1 MFMLPQW
8 VAAQSSLPACTA
20 SIADTDGD
28 SITDDDGTGGRIDI
42 DKDGDGLIEICDL
55 EGINEI
61 RYQLDGSGYKP
72 RPDATKMTHGCPH
85 SGCVGYEL
93 VSSLDFNVDASYRS
107 VSANKDAWTNPNAA
121 GWQPIGSTVAPFS
134 SVFEGNE
141 HTISG
146 LYINRTAMNIALFA
160 VMHGDGE
167 LRNIGL
173 SDVDI
178 QGSAV
183 VGSLVASNHG
193 RIIHSDV
200 GGTVNGDTTVGGL
213 VGSNDGQIIF
223 SIADVAVTGLINQ
236 VGGLAGSNVSLI
248 RESSAS
254 GNVAGIDYVGGLVG
268 LNEGDIINSYAS
280 GEVRGSNRIGGL
292 TGAIATGARI
302 INTYAEG
309 TVSGADQVGGLV
321 GEHSGEM
328 INSYAVGQ
336 VTSNGSDIGGLVGT
350 TATVAVIT
358 ASYWDKTVNAS
369 LSESANA
376 RTTAELQMPTAAGG
390 TAMAIYYRWS
400 EIAWYFGGDTDYPRL
415 RYAVAIDGDGD
426 RVNDVADID
435 DDNDGLIE
443 IYYLDDLH
451 TMRFQPDG
459 SGHRQS
465 AIESKNTTGCPRGG
479 CIGYELTRALDFN
492 NANDYRNYLI
502 NTDWIVADYADTS
515 ASGWQ
520 PIANFEAVFNG
531 NGHIISN
538 LQINRVSEQHVGLFA
553 VLGAD
558 GRIEN
563 VELLYPNIR
572 GHSDVG
578 SLVGINR
585 GVVINSFVRD
595 YDTDANS
602 RDTTQYIEAIEGS
615 VGGLVGRNDGGN
627 NNKSVISNSGAVV
640 TVQIK
645 DSATAKEATAGGLVG
660 FSTGDIR
667 NSYARGEAK
676 GPCMVGGL
684 TAQLEENSKVVNS
697 YASVTVTTGFGACTT
712 AANIQSGSLVATN
725 NGLIEDSY
733 ATGCWAAS
741 TSGTVNNRRGG
752 LIFTN
757 SSRIN
762 NSYYQNCNGLLEVS
776 SGSAK
781 TQVELQSP
789 TTATAVSG
797 IYQAWSNSDWDFG
810 SNSQYPAIRY
820 SVGVDKNN
828 PGCGYRG
835 LPDCG
840 ALIKNQLPTGR
851 VVTDSVSS
859 VANLNF
865 VPGNILTAISR
876 QEDIGAFALQPPRF
890 DFAEN
895 TYKLYVQDVRT
906 DPTDTSDTMQF
917 NLMLG
922 SNYQFSNCNT
932 NITTLSSGMGS
943 LSCANSGAEVLFNL
957 PHTIT
962 FDITDTST
970 SPPTAYGL
978 FSIEIIPIPIP
989 NIFTPNN
996 ILAEIIAV
1004 ENIVGFALEPPAF
1017 DTNITNYQ
1025 LHVGD
1030 IRTSADQR
1038 MRIRLM
1044 FSSPYG
1050 FKRATCDSNINDLP
1064 GGQGSVSCPERVEL
1078 VPGSGGVFSEFF
1090 EKLNSRFNREHTVS
1104 FTLKNNNKEYGIQI
1118 IPDLL
1123 FSSVIVNSEVNG
1135 ELATFVGNGEVMRVH
1150 EGDIVSVDAMDSFV
1164 LQEGVNRPLDYYWY
1178 SRSDP
1183 ALFSGVRRGAAT
1195 SFAIDN
1201 TIFGDS
1207 RSDAVLVLEVRDKY
1221 NSDATPIIKEIPI
1234 RLFGRLSLSSDVG
1247 EVMRDRVTSTLHR
1260 IVLPH
1265 DQPQAVITARSL
1277 HNNITLT
1284 VDDSD
1289 TKVTAVNGSGT
1300 FTASMITVQVDEGG
1314 KTEFTIAETVAGDTI
1329 VLHQVQVFRR
1339 STVALAAI
1347 QLANVTVDASISL
1360 PGTYSAILAEGMS
1373 SVTLEEISVTVTDT
1387 NASAVTT
1394 MTVDA
1399 DGSGGNPPQSVIEPT
1414 IYYDPGVV
1422 ANIATESFD
1431 LMVGSVIEITLRM
1444 RDEYVVATRASST
1457 LEDLPYTQG
1466 VYTIEIVSRPVTI
1479 LDDDINGLIDIDTL
1493 EDLDDIRNHYANMP
1507 RSCGIEAIQQ
1517 CRGFELRRSLDF
1529 NVDASYS
1536 SLANKM
1542 SWTMGDGWQ
1551 PIGLGA
1557 SGFNSRF
1564 EGNGHTISGLH
1575 MNRSGNDLGLFS
1587 ILDATGEIKNVGLL
1601 DVEVEGDSHIG
1612 GLVGRNHGTIINS
1625 YVSTATVV
1633 GNMDVG
1639 GLVGRNDGSII
1650 SSFAV
1655 VEVSGNGRIGG
1666 LVGNHQGRI
1675 TNAYADGTVSGSHAT
1690 LDLPLGGLVGRNGG
1704 SITNSY
1710 AISLVQPQIANAV
1723 QAGGLIGMTTAT
1735 AVVTASYWNR
1745 TVNASL
1751 MRLANARTTA
1761 ELQNPTMAGRNLI
1774 DTYYRWHSNDWDFG
1788 DNVDYP
1794 ALRYATA
1801 AGINACNTTTTSVMT
1816 RCGSLLPNQNIRLLS
1831 SAFGVSHIMISSQ
1844 PAANSDSTI
1853 NEGSVV
1859 SLMVDVFDDKEYSYQ
1874 WSQTSG
1880 NPLTLVNTTSATL
1893 QVTIPTDFIATDV
1906 TVADI
1911 TLEVTV
1917 DDGVATIRQSE
1928 MITISKIDNGNPDL
1942 ATDVSAARLRVIAQ
1956 PDADGAGVFSY
1967 QWQQLEFA
1975 REWINITA
1983 ATAATYWFSASVNGS
1998 IRYRVNIQHTD
2009 GQGYT
2014 TNYQQGPF
2022 RVGNIDDDGD
2032 GLIDIYYLEDLDA
2045 MRYQLGG
2052 SGYKM
2057 SMQATANTH
2066 GCPGQVCSGYELR
2079 RDLDFKAD
2087 ASYSSTSNKVAW
2099 TTGAGWQP
2107 IGSFSHHFNSVFE
2120 GNGHIIANL
2129 HISRASDLGLYAV
2142 VGVDGKIIN
2151 VKLLDVDVKGGNN
2164 VGALVGQNYGAII
2177 NSYVTGEVSGFGR
2190 TAGLSGYNL
2199 SSGTIINSYAVVAVT
2214 GRWLHTGGLVGLNSG
2229 LITSSYAVGNVTG
2242 SARSG
2247 ALVGRNFG
2255 TIINSYATG
2264 TVTGGSNTG
2273 GLVGGNFGTITNSYA
2288 TGAVTGGSNTG
2299 GLVGES
2305 IGGVVTASYWNTSTT
2320 NVMTSAGGIPKTTVE
2335 LQSPTDATGIYSDWS
2350 RNDWEFGGSEDYPVL
2365 RYARDDNLVSCASDG
2380 ADIAISPALPICGSV
2395 LPEQGVRAISKGL
2408 AGVFFFAGGHATPIE
2423 LTPSFFQFIY
2433 SYDMTVV
2440 TADRNIQLRPY
2451 AANANAKIA
2460 ITEGAT
2466 DYFSNRAS
2474 GALSDAIDLTAN
2486 ETTVTIVVTDIVD
2499 EDPIHTTYTFVI
2511 VRLLPIRVDIS
2522 LARLTLIFEE
2532 ATADPDGAGSFSY
2545 QWQQQKPGSRWRNIV
2560 AATTPTYWLPAGAD
2574 GSILYRIINIK
2585 HTDGRGN
2592 ITDYPQQGPFRASI
2606 DDDGDGLIDIYTLD
2620 DLDAIRYQLDGRS
2633 YRNESTKLIMQNCP
2647 QQACNGYELRKDLDF
2662 NADTDYRTTSSKV
2675 IWTTGSGWVPIGD
2688 DNNRFSS
2695 VLEGNGYTISGLYID
2710 NAGRMI
2716 GLFSVLDTN
2725 SEIKNVGLL
2734 NIGITSNNGS
2744 EFFVGAVAAENYGSI
2759 INSYASGDIE
2769 GNYFIAGLVSRNRS
2783 EGKIMSSF
2791 ANVNVV
2797 ANLGSAGGLVQ
2808 RNNGSIINSYA
2819 TGTVRSHSLSGGLVS
2834 ENRGSIISSYATG
2847 DIIEGGNLSGGL
2859 VGANYRS
2866 IKNTY
2871 ARGAV
2876 QGAYRVGGLVGFNG
2890 IGSSIAYSYATGT
2903 VAGNREV
2910 GGLIGW
2916 NNGDITTSYWDT
2928 DTSDINSSAGGSDKT
2943 TVELQSPT
2951 KAGTTETDVY
2961 YGWSESDWDFGHSN
2975 RYPALRYVSGD
2986 GLNACRASDAI
2997 LSLLPACG
3005 TLLSQQRRGLDRML
3019 LMANDE
3025 DVTELLTPSF
3035 SHSIFSYETTLTTIA
3050 TPISF
3055 ALKPLATHANAT
3067 IKITQQGDTTTDY
3080 FAGKAND
3087 TLSDPIISSHSI
3099 TLEVVVTD
3107 TLYGDITTDTIY
3119 TVEIA
3124 IPFTVAEFTTSLD
3137 AAHADGTID
3146 EGSTATITF
3155 AVSGG
3160 SGNYR
3165 YQYKL
3170 IDGVAEREF
3179 SQLPPPVGLSMP
3191 ADLVAVESTTQ
3202 TVELNILVS
3211 DDEGR
3216 RFEQSVEITVRKVD
3230 NGLAMVDVIRA
3241 TSRTLTVKV
3250 GSDPDGDASEPDYDY
3265 QWQWREPEAGSSW
3278 QDIMLATTASY
3289 RISDDL
3295 AVIGNEFRVQ
3305 VIYTDGQGYRPDGG
3319 VYSDVVQYIL
3329 LPMCVN
3335 EITDSDGDDIVG
3347 SVDVD
3352 KDGDGL
3358 IELCDLE
3365 GINEMRYQLDGSGYK
3380 VSESATTIRQGCPL
3394 VEGETQCHGYELARD
3409 LDFNDAT
3416 SYRNNTT
3423 SSEWTAGAG
3432 WLPIAAN
3439 FGSVFE
3445 GNGYSIS
3452 GLYINRTEPASGS
3465 EQGLFSELAA
3475 AARINNIKLLDVNVQ
3490 GVSVV
3495 AALASRNAGVISD
3508 SSVTGAVVADA
3519 DVGGLVGIND
3529 GQIISS
3535 FADVAVTATLN
3546 GGGGLMGRNQG
3557 SVSASYATGRVM
3569 GDASLGGLSGLNTG
3583 SISSSY
3589 ATGSVTG
3596 SDHIGGLVGS
3606 HHGSITNSYATGDVE
3621 GMNNIGGLV
3630 GLNSEGRITNT
3641 YAEGTVMG
3649 ASQVGGL
3656 VGRHHGSIMNSYAT
3670 IGAVIGNESSSNIG
3684 GLIGI
3689 MSSTATTIASYW
3701 NSETSEQESS
3711 AGGRAQM
3718 TAELQNPIA
3727 PGTTTTEVYYRW
3739 SSNDWDFGNS
3749 SHYPALRYAA
3759 DDDLNDC
3766 VTDITTSSVVLPC
3779 TLLLP
3784 NQRGRNKGLATV
3796 FFFTDGDVAQE
3807 MLTPLFTPLTES
3819 YDMTV
3824 LIASTHTQLS
3834 LRPYA
3839 INDDATIAISAA
3851 EASRD
3856 YFAGKSSGELSEEI
3870 LLGDEIILTVVVTD
3884 TVDGDSVNTTYTFTI
3899 ARTRPPLVISGLMI
3913 TPSATIDEGS
3923 DVTIGYTVS
3932 GGSGIYEYAHKID
3945 DGAFTQSEPS
3955 FRYSVPT
3962 NLVATDA
3969 TTQAVRITIK
3979 VSDQDTIVET
3989 ISHHEEII
3997 VRKIDNGGSF
4007 SIRSEVDVSQLHTI
4021 VEGSDPDG
4029 DGSFSYQW
4037 QRRGLDGIWEDIEG
4051 ATTATY
4057 NVPAESNGSVHY
4069 RVTKIKHTDDQ
4080 GHDTDYAAQRP
4091 FKVGIIDD
4099 DNDGLIDIYYLDDL
4113 NAIRYQLD
4121 GKGYKMSLSAT
4132 TNTAGCPLT
4141 GCIGYELRRDL
4152 DFTTDAN
4159 YGVIAN
4165 KAIWAANSAIKA
4177 NATNSG
4183 WLPIGDTNNRFSS
4196 VFEGNGFVISNLYTK
4211 AGNDK
4216 GLFSVL
4222 DNSGEIQR
4230 VGLLDAYVEGD
4241 TQIGTLVGQNYGKIT
4256 NSYATI
4262 STAIASGSESSVVG
4276 GLVGFNQTGGQIISS
4291 FANVVVM
4298 ASSHIAGG
4306 LVGRNNGLII
4316 NSYATGD
4323 VSGMNEIGGL
4333 VGRQDSGSVMNSY
4346 ATGDINGQ
4354 LDIGG
4359 LIGYASGDITN
4370 TYARGA
4376 VTGERVGGLTGW
4388 NISNITNSYALG
4400 RVSGSRIA
4408 GGLFGLGS
4416 GSITASYWDRTVN
4429 SNLTMTANAKTT
4441 AELQTPTAPG
4451 LMATDVYY
4459 GWGSNDWDFG
4469 DNHHYPA
4476 LRHARGPANL
4486 NACNTDITLPSEVLP
4501 SAVLPCSVPLPNQ
4514 RGRDRGLATVFVL
4527 ADGVDLTKGLRPLFS
4542 PLRFSYDMAIV
4553 STATN
4558 VEFSLRPY
4566 AINDNATIT
4575 ITDPTDEN
4583 YFSGKLNG
4591 GLSATIALA
4600 DAITL
4605 TVVVTDTI
4613 DEATIN
4619 TTYTFVINRVL
4630 PLVVSGI
4637 MVSSDTIDEGATA
4650 MLSFE
4655 VSGGTDVYRYNYKL
4669 IAGED
4674 EALLSQSAPPVEL
4687 TIPTD
4692 IVAAED
4698 AQQAVTLQIIVS
4710 DDGGQTVETS
4720 KTLTIRRINNGDSE
4734 ITIRRETSRKLIVVV
4749 GSDPDGNA
4757 ADPNYTYQWQSRIAG
4772 TNSEWANIM
4781 SATSA
4786 SYTITDDLAMAD
4798 HEFRVQVTYDDGQ
4811 GYRATLGSNALAT
4824 VLPLE
4829 VSAVMISSQ
4838 PAANADGT
4846 INEGSDATITF
4857 EVSGGSSRYMYD
4869 YTIGEQSLPSSSVPS
4884 LIYNVPT
4891 DLIKVESTRQTVE
4904 LHITVNDVEGQTLE
4918 HTEDLMIKKVNNGSA
4933 DIAIT
4938 EENNILAV
4946 TVGSDPDGDPNPAN
4960 YTYQWQLRALAPS
4973 SPWMDIEFA
4982 TNNTYTIADDLAM
4995 AGREFRVQ
5003 VTYDDGQGYRAML
5016 ESNVLA
5022 IVPPLEVSAVMIS
5035 SQPAANAD
5043 GTINEGSNATITFE
5057 VSGGSRSYTY
5067 DYTIGEQSL
5076 PSSSTPSLMYN
5087 VPTDLIKAES
5097 TRQTVE
5103 LHITVND
5110 AAGQTLEH
5118 TEDLMIK
5125 KVNNGSA
5132 DIAIT
5137 RENSTLTVTVGSD
5150 PDGDPNP
5157 AGYTYQWQTRAL
5169 GAEGWTNISAT
5180 DKSYTISDDLASVS
5194 GEFRIQVTYTDGQ
5207 GYRKTLASNV
5217 IEYIA
5222 PSQGIK
5228 VRTKVF
5234 LEGPLR

>member
-1 MFMLPQW
+1 MPLEKCYSNKYIFWILLLLLMLMLPQW
-8 VAAQSSLPACTA
+8 VVAQSSLPACTA

-28 SITDDDGTGGRIDI
+28 SITDDDGAGGRIDI
-42 DKDGDGLIEICDL
+42 DKDGDALIEICDL

-85 SGCVGYEL
+85 SGCIGYEL

-107 VSANKDAWTNPNAA
+107 ASSNKDAWTNQNAA

-141 HTISG
+141 HTISN

-160 VMHGDGE
+160 VIHGDGE
-167 LRNIGL
+167 LRNIEL

-183 VGSLVASNHG
+183 VGSLVANNHG

-200 GGTVNGDTTVGGL
+200 SGTVNGDTTVGGL

-328 INSYAVGQ
+328 INSYAVVE

-376 RTTAELQMPTAAGG
+376 RTTAELQMPTEAGV
-390 TAMAIYYRWS
+390 TAMATYYRWN
-400 EIAWYFGGDTDYPRL
+400 EDAWYFGGDTDYPRL
-415 RYAVAIDGDGD
+415 RYAIAIDGDGD
-426 RVNDVADID
+426 RVNDAADID

-451 TMRFQPDG
+451 TMRFQLDG

-502 NTDWIVADYADTS
+502 NTDWIVADYADTN
-515 ASGWQ
+515 AAGWQ

-553 VLGAD
+553 VLGAN

-563 VELLYPNIR
+563 IELLYPNIR

-578 SLVGINR
+578 SLVGLNR

-627 NNKSVISNSGAVV
+627 NDKGAISNSGAVV

-660 FSTGDIR
+660 FSAGDIR

-757 SSRIN
+757 SGRIN

-820 SVGVDKNN
+820 SVGADKDN

-851 VVTDSVSS
+851 VVTDSVSP
-859 VANLNF
+859 VTNLNF

-890 DFAEN
+890 DFADN
-895 TYKLYVQDVRT
+895 TYKLYVQDERT

-922 SNYQFSNCNT
+922 SNYQFSNCTT

-943 LSCANSGAEVLFNL
+943 LSCVNSGAEVLFNL

-1004 ENIVGFALEPPAF
+1004 ENIGSFALEPPAF
-1017 DTNITNYQ
+1017 NTNITNYQ

-1038 MRIRLM
+1038 MRIRLRL
-1044 FSSPYG
+1044 SSPYEFSVG
-1050 FKRATCDSNINDLP
+1050 TCGSNINSLP
-1064 GGQGSVSCPERVEL
+1064 GGQGSVSCPVRE
-1078 VPGSGGVFSEFF
+1078 VPRAGSGGVIDEIYRELKSQ
-1090 EKLNSRFNREHTVS
+1090 FNREHTVS
-1104 FTLKNNNKEYGIQI
+1104 FTLNNNNKRYSIQI
-1118 IPDLL
+1118 IPGYIPQLPSL
-1123 FSSVIVNSEVNG
+1123 IIVNSEVNG
-1135 ELATFVGNGEVMRVH
+1135 EPATFVGNGEVMRVN

-1164 LQEGVNRPLDYYWY
+1164 LQEGVNRPLDYYWH
-1178 SRSDP
+1178 SRSGP
-1183 ALFSGVRRGAAT
+1183 TLFSGVRRGMAT
-1195 SFAIDN
+1195 SFTIDN
-1201 TIFGDS
+1201 TLFGDS

-1247 EVMRDRVTSTLHR
+1247 EVMRDQVTSTLHR

-1314 KTEFTIAETVAGDTI
+1314 KTEFTIAETVAGDVI

-1339 STVALAAI
+1339 STVVALAAI
-1347 QLANVTVDASISL
+1347 QLANVTLDAAISL
-1360 PGTYSAILAEGMS
+1360 PGTYSAILAQGMS
-1373 SVTLEEISVTVTDT
+1373 NVTLTEISVTVTDT

-1394 MTVDA
+1394 MTVDS
-1399 DGSGGNPPQSVIEPT
+1399 DGSGGNLAQSVIEPT

-1444 RDEYVVATRASST
+1444 RDEYVIATRASPT
-1457 LEDLPYTQG
+1457 LEDLPYREG
-1466 VYTIEIVSRPVTI
+1466 VYTIEIVSRPMTI

-1564 EGNGHTISGLH
+1564 EGNGHTISGLF
-1575 MNRSGNDLGLFS
+1575 MNRSGNDIGLFS

-1655 VEVSGNGRIGG
+1655 VKVSGNGRIGG

-1675 TNAYADGTVSGSHAT
+1675 KNAYAAGTVSGSHAT

-1751 MRLANARTTA
+1751 MRSANARTTA
-1761 ELQNPTMAGRNLI
+1761 ELQNPTMAGRNPTA
-1774 DTYYRWHSNDWDFG
+1774 TYYRWHSNDWDFG
-1788 DNVDYP
+1788 ESVDYP
-1794 ALRYATA
+1794 TLRYATA
-1801 AGINACNTTTTSVMT
+1801 AGINACASDTMTASVVPQ
-1816 RCGSLLPNQNIRLLS
+1816 CGSLLPNQNIRFLS
-1831 SAFGVSHIMISSQ
+1831 SAFGVSHIMIRSQ
-1844 PAANSDSTI
+1844 PAANSDGTI

-1859 SLMVDVFDDKEYSYQ
+1859 NLRVNVFDDKEYSYQ

-1880 NPLTLVNTTSATL
+1880 NPLTLVNTTRATV
-1893 QVTIPTDFIATDV
+1893 QVTIPTDFIATDA

-1917 DDGVATIRQSE
+1917 NDGVATIRRSE
-1928 MITISKIDNGNPDL
+1928 MITINKTNNSNPDFT
-1942 ATDVSAARLRVIAQ
+1942 TDVSAARFRVIAQ
-1956 PDADGAGVFSY
+1956 PDADDGAGVFSY
-1967 QWQQLEFA
+1967 QWQQLEFG
-1975 REWINITA
+1975 REWTNITD
-1983 ATAATYWFSASVNGS
+1983 ATTTTYWFSASVNES
-1998 IRYRVNIQHTD
+1998 IRYRVNIKHTD

-2045 MRYQLGG
+2045 MRYQLDG

-2057 SMQATANTH
+2057 SMHATANTH

-2079 RDLDFKAD
+2079 SNLDLNAAAD
-2087 ASYSSTSNKVAW
+2087 YSSISNKVAW

-2107 IGSFSHHFNSVFE
+2107 IGSFSHRFNSVFE
-2120 GNGHIIANL
+2120 GNGHTISNL
-2129 HISRASDLGLYAV
+2129 HISRASSYLGLYAV
-2142 VGVDGKIIN
+2142 VGVNGKIIN
-2151 VKLLDVDVKGGNN
+2151 VKLLDVDVEGRNR
-2164 VGALVGQNYGAII
+2164 VSALVGRNYGAII
-2177 NSYVTGEVSGFGR
+2177 NSYATGAVAGR
-2190 TAGLSGYNL
+2190 SL
-2199 SSGTIINSYAVVAVT
+2199 I
-2214 GRWLHTGGLVGLNSG
+2214 GGLVGSN
-2229 LITSSYAVGNVTG
+2229 NG
-2242 SARSG
+2242 S
-2247 ALVGRNFG
+2247 
-2255 TIINSYATG
+2255 IINSFAAGNVSG
-2264 TVTGGSNTG
+2264 TSRGIG
-2273 GLVGGNFGTITNSYA
+2273 GLVGANNGSIINSFATGNVGGSSVYYGGLVGINNGSITNSYA
-2288 TGAVTGGSNTG
+2288 TGMVNGDSSIG
-2299 GLVGES
+2299 GLVGLIESGSITNSYATGMVSGNSS
-2305 IGGVVTASYWNTSTT
+2305 IGGLIGSGTGGSDASYWDVTT
-2320 NVMTSAGGIPKTTVE
+2320 NRLQMSAGGSSKTTVE
-2335 LQSPTDATGIYSDWS
+2335 LQSPTAATGIYSDWN
-2350 RNDWEFGGSEDYPVL
+2350 RNDWDFGESDHYPLL
-2365 RYARDDNLVSCASDG
+2365 RYAQGGNLNACSNDITSSSTLPPCVDLLPNQSRDL
-2380 ADIAISPALPICGSV
+2380 
-2395 LPEQGVRAISKGL
+2395 SKGL
-2408 AGVFFFAGGHATPIE
+2408 LRVFFLDGDRVAPVEITP
-2423 LTPSFFQFIY
+2423 PFSQSIY
-2433 SYDMTVV
+2433 HYDMTIV
-2440 TADRNIQLRPY
+2440 ASNLDIQLRPY
-2451 AANANAKIA
+2451 AINDNAKIA
-2460 ITEGAT
+2460 IHEGDT
-2466 DYFSNRAS
+2466 NYFSDDRPN
-2474 GALSDAIDLTAN
+2474 GALSDAIDLKAN
-2486 ETTVTIVVTDIVD
+2486 ETTVTIVVTDIIG
-2499 EDPIHTTYTFVI
+2499 EDLSHTTYTFVI
-2511 VRLLPIRVDIS
+2511 VRLLPIRVDVNRS
-2522 LARLTLIFEE
+2522 RLTFIIEE
-2532 ATADPDGAGSFSY
+2532 AIADPDGAGNFSY
-2545 QWQQQKPGSRWRNIV
+2545 QWQQQVPGLGWINI
-2560 AATTPTYWLPAGAD
+2560 AGATTPTYWLPADAD
-2574 GSILYRIINIK
+2574 GSLRYRLVNIK
-2585 HTDGRGN
+2585 HIDGGGN
-2592 ITDYPQQGPFRASI
+2592 ITNYPTEGPFRISA
-2606 DDDGDGLIDIYTLD
+2606 DDDGDGLIDIYILE
-2620 DLDAIRYQLDGRS
+2620 DLDAIRYQLDGRG
-2633 YRNESTKLIMQNCP
+2633 YRRNQDAKLIVQDCP
-2647 QQACNGYELRKDLDF
+2647 GQVCSGYELRRDLDF
-2662 NADTDYRTTSSKV
+2662 NTDTSYGSISNKA
-2675 IWTTGSGWVPIGD
+2675 IWTTAPGWDPIGRSD
-2688 DNNRFSS
+2688 NRFNS
-2695 VLEGNGYTISGLYID
+2695 LFEGNGHIISGLSID
-2710 NAGRMI
+2710 REGFPA
-2716 GLFSVLDTN
+2716 GLFSAVDNN
-2725 SEIKNVGLL
+2725 SEIKNIGLL
-2734 NIGITSNNGS
+2734 DIDIRGISSVSGL
-2744 EFFVGAVAAENYGSI
+2744 VGENYGSI
-2759 INSYASGDIE
+2759 INSYALGIVAGVSNIG
-2769 GNYFIAGLVSRNRS
+2769 GLVGINNRTD
-2783 EGKIMSSF
+2783 GQIISSF
-2791 ANVNVV
+2791 ANVTVT
-2797 ANLGSAGGLVQ
+2797 GSGFDTGGLVGQ
-2808 RNNGSIINSYA
+2808 NDGLIINSYVLGKVSGDFHVGGLAANNKGTIINSYA
-2819 TGTVRSHSLSGGLVS
+2819 TGDVSGTRNVIGGLIGTNS
-2834 ENRGSIISSYATG
+2834 
-2847 DIIEGGNLSGGL
+2847 GNI
-2859 VGANYRS
+2859 V
-2866 IKNTY
+2866 NTY

-2876 QGAYRVGGLVGFNG
+2876 SGASRVGGLVGFNG
-2890 IGSSIAYSYATGT
+2890 IGSSVAYSYATGM
-2903 VAGNREV
+2903 VARNSDV
-2910 GGLIGW
+2910 GGLIGSD
-2916 NNGDITTSYWDT
+2916 NGGVITTSYWDT
-2928 DTSDINSSAGGSDKT
+2928 DTSDINRSAGGSEKT

-2951 KAGTTETDVY
+2951 EAGTIETDVY
-2961 YGWSESDWDFGHSN
+2961 YGWSESDWDFGDSN
-2975 RYPALRYVSGD
+2975 SYPALNYVSGD
-2986 GLNACRASDAI
+2986 VNACNSTETV
-2997 LSLLPACG
+2997 SLLPTCG
-3005 TLLSQQRRGLDRML
+3005 TLLSQQRRGLDRIL
-3019 LMANDE
+3019 LLVDGK

-3035 SHSIFSYETTLTTIA
+3035 SHSIFSYKTTLTTIA

-3055 ALKPLATHANAT
+3055 TLKPLAANANAT

-3087 TLSDPIISSHSI
+3087 TLSNPIISTHPI

-3119 TVEIA
+3119 TVEIE
-3124 IPFTVAEFTTSLD
+3124 IPITVAEFTTSLD

-3170 IDGVAEREF
+3170 IDGASEREL

-3191 ADLVAVESTTQ
+3191 ADLVAAENTTQ

-3216 RFEQSVEITVRKVD
+3216 RFEQSAEIMVRKVD

-3241 TSRTLTVKV
+3241 TSRTLTVKI
-3250 GSDPDGDASEPDYDY
+3250 GSDPDGDASEPGYEY
-3265 QWQWREPEAGSSW
+3265 QWQWREPESGSSW

-3289 RISDDL
+3289 RISGDL
-3295 AVIGNEFRVQ
+3295 AVVGNEFRVQ

-3335 EITDSDGDDIVG
+3335 EITDSDGDDVVG
-3347 SVDVD
+3347 SIDID

-3380 VSESATTIRQGCPL
+3380 VSESAIAIRQGCPL
-3394 VEGETQCHGYELARD
+3394 VAGEAQCRGYELVRD
-3409 LDFNDAT
+3409 LDFNDPT

-3432 WLPIAAN
+3432 WLPITAN
-3439 FGSVFE
+3439 FGSVFG

-3452 GLYINRTEPASGS
+3452 GLYINQTEPASGS
-3465 EQGLFSELAA
+3465 EQGLFSTLAA
-3475 AARINNIKLLDVNVQ
+3475 TAQINNIRLLDVNVQ

-3495 AALASRNAGVISD
+3495 AALASRNAGAISD

-3535 FADVAVTATLN
+3535 FADVAVT
-3546 GGGGLMGRNQG
+3546 
-3557 SVSASYATGRVM
+3557 
-3569 GDASLGGLSGLNTG
+3569 
-3583 SISSSY
+3583 
-3589 ATGSVTG
+3589 G
-3596 SDHIGGLVGS
+3596 SDNIGGLVGS

-3630 GLNSEGRITNT
+3630 GLNSELGRITNT

-3684 GLIGI
+3684 GLIGM
-3689 MSSTATTIASYW
+3689 MSSTATIIASYW

-3727 PGTTTTEVYYRW
+3727 PGTTTTDVYYRW

-3766 VTDITTSSVVLPC
+3766 VTNITTSSLVLPC
-3779 TLLLP
+3779 NLLLP

-3796 FFFTDGDVAQE
+3796 FFFADGEQTAMTSV
-3807 MLTPLFTPLTES
+3807 PPFTPLTAS
-3819 YDMTV
+3819 YDMTI
-3824 LIASTHTQLS
+3824 LIPQGSISQIQ

-3839 INDDATIAISAA
+3839 INDNAAIVVTQQGATTDYFTNKPSGALSDTISLAA
-3851 EASRD
+3851 ETT
-3856 YFAGKSSGELSEEI
+3856 LM
-3870 LLGDEIILTVVVTD
+3870 IIVSDNL
-3884 TVDGDSVNTTYTFTI
+3884 DGDSVHTTYTFTI
-3899 ARTRPPLVISGLMI
+3899 ARTRPPLVISGPMI
-3913 TPSATIDEGS
+3913 TPLATIDEGS
-3923 DVTIGYTVS
+3923 HTTITYTVS
-3932 GGSGIYEYAHKID
+3932 GGSGVYEYAYKID
-3945 DGAFTQSEPS
+3945 DGAFTQSSPS
-3955 FRYSVPT
+3955 FMYRAPVD
-3962 NLVATDA
+3962 LVATDA
-3969 TTQAVRITIK
+3969 DMQTVRITIR
-3979 VSDQDTIVET
+3979 VNDQDEDVEVLEH
-3989 ISHHEEII
+3989 SEEIT
-3997 VRKIDNGGSF
+3997 VRKINNGNDF
-4007 SIRSEVDVSQLHTI
+4007 SIRPEVDGLQLHI
-4021 VEGSDPDG
+4021 LSEGSDPDG

-4037 QRRGLDGIWEDIEG
+4037 QQRGLDGIWKDIEG
-4051 ATTATY
+4051 TTTASY
-4057 NVPAESNGSVHY
+4057 VLSDSNGSVRY
-4069 RVTKIKHTDDQ
+4069 RVTVKHTDGQ
-4080 GHDTDYAAQRP
+4080 GYEKNYPTQGP
-4091 FKVGIIDD
+4091 FRVGLIDD
-4099 DNDGLIDIYYLDDL
+4099 DRDSLIDIYYLDDL

-4132 TNTAGCPLT
+4132 TSTQGCPLT

-4165 KAIWAANSAIKA
+4165 KAMWAANSAIKA

-4183 WLPIGDTNNRFSS
+4183 WLPIGDTNNRFSG

-4222 DNSGEIQR
+4222 DNSGEIKR

-4241 TQIGTLVGQNYGKIT
+4241 TQIGTLVGNNYGKIT
-4256 NSYATI
+4256 NSYATA
-4262 STAIASGSESSVVG
+4262 STAIASGSESSPVG

-4316 NSYATGD
+4316 NSYATGN

-4370 TYARGA
+4370 TYAGGA

-4400 RVSGSRIA
+4400 QVSGSRIA

-4416 GSITASYWDRTVN
+4416 GRITASYWDRTVN

-4459 GWGSNDWDFG
+4459 GWSSSDWDFG

-4486 NACNTDITLPSEVLP
+4486 NACNADITDITLP

-4514 RGRDRGLATVFVL
+4514 RGRDKGLATVFVL

-4553 STATN
+4553 STATT

-4583 YFSGKLNG
+4583 YFSGKLSG

-4637 MVSSDTIDEGATA
+4637 MVSSDTIDEGAIAT
-4650 MLSFE
+4650 LSFE
-4655 VSGGTDVYRYNYKL
+4655 VSGGTDVYRYAYKL
-4669 IAGED
+4669 ITGED

-4720 KTLTIRRINNGDSE
+4720 KTLTIRRVNNGEAE

-4757 ADPNYTYQWQSRIAG
+4757 ADPNYTYQWQSRIAE
-4772 TNSEWANIM
+4772 TNSEWVNIM

-4811 GYRATLGSNALAT
+4811 GYRATLESNALAT

-4857 EVSGGSSRYMYD
+4857 EVSGGSGRYTYD

-4946 TVGSDPDGDPNPAN
+4946 TVGSDPDGDPNPAG

-5043 GTINEGSNATITFE
+5043 GTINEGSTATVTFE

-5067 DYTIGEQSL
+5067 DYTIGEQPL

-5110 AAGQTLEH
+5110 TTGQTLEH
-5118 TEDLMIK
+5118 TANLMIK
-5125 KVNNGSA
+5125 KVDNGEA
-5132 DIAIT
+5132 EIAISRETT
-5137 RENSTLTVTVGSD
+5137 RTLIVTVGSD

-5169 GAEGWTNISAT
+5169 EPSSRWMNINSAT
-5180 DKSYTISDDLASVS
+5180 NDTYTITDDLANAG
-5194 GEFRIQVTYTDGQ
+5194 GEFRVQVTYTDGQ
-5207 GYRKTLASNV
+5207 GYSKTLASNV

>member
-1 MFMLPQW
+1 MHLEKYYSNKYIFWILLLLLMLMLPQW
-8 VAAQSSLPACTA
+8 VVAQSSLPACTA

-85 SGCVGYEL
+85 SGCIGYEL

-328 INSYAVGQ
+328 SNSYAVVE

-350 TATVAVIT
+350 SATVAVIT

-426 RVNDVADID
+426 RVNDAADID

-595 YDTDANS
+595 YDTDANN
-602 RDTTQYIEAIEGS
+602 RDTTQYIEALEGS

-627 NNKSVISNSGAVV
+627 NNKGAISNSGAVV

-660 FSTGDIR
+660 FSAGDIR

-725 NGLIEDSY
+725 NGLVEDSY
-733 ATGCWAAS
+733 ATGCWSAA
-741 TSGTVNNRRGG
+741 TSGGTVNNRRGG

-757 SSRIN
+757 SGRIN
-762 NSYYQNCNGLLEVS
+762 NSYYQNCGGLLEVS

-781 TQVELQSP
+781 TQMELQSP

-820 SVGVDKNN
+820 SVGADKDN

-840 ALIKNQLPTGR
+840 VLIKNQLPTGR
-851 VVTDSVSS
+851 VVTDSVSA

-876 QEDIGAFALQPPRF
+876 QEDIGAFTLQPPRF
-890 DFAEN
+890 DFADN

-922 SNYQFSNCNT
+922 SDYQFSNCNT

-943 LSCANSGAEVLFNL
+943 LSCVNSGAEVLFNL

-962 FDITDTST
+962 FNITDTST

-996 ILAEIIAV
+996 ILEEINAV
-1004 ENIVGFALEPPAF
+1004 ENIGSFVLEPPAF

-1025 LHVGD
+1025 LHVQD
-1030 IRTSADQR
+1030 ARTSVDQQ
-1038 MRIRLM
+1038 MHLRLM
-1044 FSSPYG
+1044 LSSPYDFG
-1050 FKRATCDSNINDLP
+1050 NFEGHTCRTNINRLP
-1064 GGQGSVSCPERVEL
+1064 GGQGGVSCPEKL
-1078 VPGSGGVFSEFF
+1078 VQVGNDILDDVYRE
-1090 EKLNSRFNREHTVS
+1090 LNSEFNREHTVS
-1104 FTLKNNNKEYGIQI
+1104 FKLILRETNELPEQNIQI
-1118 IPDLL
+1118 IPGYIPQPL
-1123 FSSVIVNSEVNG
+1123 SIIVNSRVNG
-1135 ELATFVGNGEVMRVH
+1135 APTTFVGDGEILIVN
-1150 EGDIVSVDAMDSFV
+1150 EGDTVSVDAMDSFV
-1164 LQEGVNRPLDYYWY
+1164 SREDVNQPLDYYWY

-1183 ALFSGVRRGAAT
+1183 TLFSGVRRGAAT
-1195 SFAIDN
+1195 SFTINN

-1207 RSDAVLVLEVRDKY
+1207 RSDAILVLEVRDKY
-1221 NSDATPIIKEIPI
+1221 NPTATPIIKEIPI

-1277 HNNITLT
+1277 HDNITLT

-1289 TKVTAVNGSGT
+1289 TQVTAVNGTGT

-1314 KTEFTIAETVAGDTI
+1314 KTEFTIAETVAGDVI

-1339 STVALAAI
+1339 SAAVVLAGV
-1347 QLANVTVDASISL
+1347 QLENVTVDASISV

-1373 SVTLEEISVTVTDT
+1373 NVTLTEFSLTVTDT

-1399 DGSGGNPPQSVIEPT
+1399 DGSGGNPAQSVIEPT

-1422 ANIATESFD
+1422 ANIATKSFD

-1444 RDEYVVATRASST
+1444 RDEYVVATRASPT
-1457 LEDLPYTQG
+1457 LEDLPYREG

-1479 LDDDINGLIDIDTL
+1479 IDDDINGLIDIDTL

-1575 MNRSGNDLGLFS
+1575 MNRSGNDIGLFS

-1655 VEVSGNGRIGG
+1655 VKVSGNGRIGG

-1675 TNAYADGTVSGSHAT
+1675 TNAYAAGTVSGSHAT

-1710 AISLVQPQIANAV
+1710 AISLVQPQITNAV
-1723 QAGGLIGMTTAT
+1723 QSGGLIGMMSSTAT
-1735 AVVTASYWNR
+1735 IATITASYWNR

-1751 MRLANARTTA
+1751 MRSANARTTA
-1761 ELQNPTMAGRNLI
+1761 ELQNPTMAGTNPA
-1774 DTYYRWHSNDWDFG
+1774 DTYYGWHSNDWDFG

-1794 ALRYATA
+1794 VLRYATD

-1859 SLMVDVFDDKEYSYQ
+1859 RLMVDVFDDKEYSYQ

-1880 NPLTLVNTTSATL
+1880 NPLTLVNTTSATV
-1893 QVTIPTDFIATDV
+1893 QVTIPTDFIATDA

-1928 MITISKIDNGNPDL
+1928 MITINKTNNGNPDFT
-1942 ATDVSAARLRVIAQ
+1942 TDVSAARSHVIAQ

-1967 QWQQLEFA
+1967 QWQQLEFG
-1975 REWINITA
+1975 REWANITD
-1983 ATAATYWFSASVNGS
+1983 ATTATYWLPADSNNT
-1998 IRYRVNIQHTD
+1998 IRYRVNIKHTD

-2022 RVGNIDDDGD
+2022 RMGVIDDDSD
-2032 GLIDIYYLEDLDA
+2032 GLIDIYYLEDIDA
-2045 MRYQLGG
+2045 MRYQLDG

-2066 GCPGQVCSGYELR
+2066 GCPGQMCSGYELR
-2079 RDLDFKAD
+2079 RDLDFNAD
-2087 ASYSSTSNKVAW
+2087 ASYSSTANQVAW

-2107 IGSFSHHFNSVFE
+2107 IGSDANPFNSVFE

-2129 HISRASDLGLYAV
+2129 QISRAADDLGLYAV
-2142 VGVDGKIIN
+2142 VGADGKIIN
-2151 VKLLDVDVKGGNN
+2151 VQLLDVDVEGRNR
-2164 VGALVGQNYGAII
+2164 VSALVGQNYGAII
-2177 NSYVTGEVSGFGR
+2177 NSYVTGEVSGLNDTG
-2190 TAGLSGYNL
+2190 GLSSRNR

-2214 GRWLHTGGLVGLNSG
+2214 GRIFDTGGLVSVNSG
-2229 LITSSYAVGNVTG
+2229 LITSSYAVGNVKGRT
-2242 SARSG
+2242 RSG

-2255 TIINSYATG
+2255 AIINSYATG
-2264 TVTGGSNTG
+2264 TVTGGSRTG
-2273 GLVGGNFGTITNSYA
+2273 GLVGDNRGSITNSYA
-2288 TGAVTGGSNTG
+2288 TGAVTGGSRTG
-2299 GLVGES
+2299 GLVGAN

-2320 NVMTSAGGIPKTTVE
+2320 NVMTSADGIPKTTVE

-2365 RYARDDNLVSCASDG
+2365 RYARDDNLVSCASDA
-2380 ADIAISPALPICGSV
+2380 ADIVISPALPICGSV
-2395 LPEQGVRAISKGL
+2395 LPEQGTRAISKGL

-2423 LTPSFFQFIY
+2423 LTPSFSQLIY

-2451 AANANAKIA
+2451 AVNANAEIA
-2460 ITEGAT
+2460 ITGGST

-2474 GALSDAIDLTAN
+2474 GALSDAIDLKAN
-2486 ETTVTIVVTDIVD
+2486 ETTVTIVVTDIVG
-2499 EDPIHTTYTFVI
+2499 EDLSHTTYTFVI
-2511 VRLLPIRVDIS
+2511 VRLLPIRVDTS
-2522 LARLTLIFEE
+2522 LSRLTLIFEE

-2585 HTDGRGN
+2585 HTDGRGS

-2695 VLEGNGYTISGLYID
+2695 VLEGNGHTISGLYID
-2710 NAGRMI
+2710 NKGLLI

-2734 NIGITSNNGS
+2734 NIDITSYNNS
-2744 EFFVGAVAAENYGSI
+2744 EGNAGTVAVENYGSI
-2759 INSYASGDIE
+2759 INSYASGDIV
-2769 GNYFIAGLVSRNRS
+2769 GNYRIAGLVSWNRS

-2797 ANLGSAGGLVQ
+2797 ADSESAGGLVEH
-2808 RNNGSIINSYA
+2808 NDGLIINSYA
-2819 TGTVRSHSLSGGLVS
+2819 TGTVRSNNVGGGLVS
-2834 ENRGSIISSYATG
+2834 SNYGSIISSYATG
-2847 DIIEGGNLSGGL
+2847 DIIKSGNLVGGL
-2859 VGANYRS
+2859 VGANYGS

-2876 QGAYRVGGLVGFNG
+2876 SGVDRVGGLVGFNG

-2903 VAGNREV
+2903 VAGNRGV
-2910 GGLIGW
+2910 GGLIGS

-2928 DTSDINSSAGGSDKT
+2928 DTSDINSSADGSSQT

-2951 KAGTTETDVY
+2951 GASATETEVY
-2961 YGWSESDWDFGHSN
+2961 HGWSESDWDFGSSN

-3035 SHSIFSYETTLTTIA
+3035 SHSIFSYKTTLTTIA

-3055 ALKPLATHANAT
+3055 TLKPLATHANAT

-3087 TLSDPIISSHSI
+3087 TLSNPIISTHPI

-3119 TVEIA
+3119 TVEIE
-3124 IPFTVAEFTTSLD
+3124 IPITVAEFTTSLD

-3170 IDGVAEREF
+3170 IDGASEREL

-3191 ADLVAVESTTQ
+3191 ADLVAAENTTQ

-3216 RFEQSVEITVRKVD
+3216 RFEQSAEIMVRKVD

-3241 TSRTLTVKV
+3241 TSRTLTVKI
-3250 GSDPDGDASEPDYDY
+3250 GSDPDGDASEPGYEY

-3289 RISDDL
+3289 RISGDL
-3295 AVIGNEFRVQ
+3295 AVVGNEFRVQ

-3335 EITDSDGDDIVG
+3335 EITDSDGDDVVG
-3347 SVDVD
+3347 SIDID

-3380 VSESATTIRQGCPL
+3380 VSESAIAIRQGCPI
-3394 VEGETQCHGYELARD
+3394 VAGEAQCRGYELVRD
-3409 LDFNDAT
+3409 LDFNDAK

-3432 WLPIAAN
+3432 WLPITAN
-3439 FGSVFE
+3439 FGSVFG

-3452 GLYINRTEPASGS
+3452 GLYINQTEPASGS
-3465 EQGLFSELAA
+3465 EQGLFSTLAA
-3475 AARINNIKLLDVNVQ
+3475 TAQINNIRLLDVNVQ

-3495 AALASRNAGVISD
+3495 AALASRNAGAISD

-3535 FADVAVTATLN
+3535 FADVAVT
-3546 GGGGLMGRNQG
+3546 
-3557 SVSASYATGRVM
+3557 
-3569 GDASLGGLSGLNTG
+3569 
-3583 SISSSY
+3583 
-3589 ATGSVTG
+3589 G
-3596 SDHIGGLVGS
+3596 SDNIGGLVGS

-3630 GLNSEGRITNT
+3630 GLNSELGRITNT

-3684 GLIGI
+3684 GLIGM
-3689 MSSTATTIASYW
+3689 MSSTATIIASYW

-3727 PGTTTTEVYYRW
+3727 PGTTTTDVYYRW

-3766 VTDITTSSVVLPC
+3766 VTNITTSSLVLPC
-3779 TLLLP
+3779 NLLLP

-3796 FFFTDGDVAQE
+3796 FFFADGEQTAMTSV
-3807 MLTPLFTPLTES
+3807 PPFTPLTAS
-3819 YDMTV
+3819 YDMTI
-3824 LIASTHTQLS
+3824 LIPQGSISQIQ

-3839 INDDATIAISAA
+3839 INDNAAIVVTQQGATTDYFTNKPSGALSDTISLAA
-3851 EASRD
+3851 ETT
-3856 YFAGKSSGELSEEI
+3856 LM
-3870 LLGDEIILTVVVTD
+3870 IIVSDNL
-3884 TVDGDSVNTTYTFTI
+3884 DGDSVHTTYTFTI
-3899 ARTRPPLVISGLMI
+3899 ARTRPPLVISGPMI
-3913 TPSATIDEGS
+3913 TPLATIDEGS
-3923 DVTIGYTVS
+3923 HTTITYTVS
-3932 GGSGIYEYAHKID
+3932 GGSGVYEYAYKID
-3945 DGAFTQSEPS
+3945 DGAFTQSSPS
-3955 FRYSVPT
+3955 FMYRAPVD
-3962 NLVATDA
+3962 LVATDA
-3969 TTQAVRITIK
+3969 DMQTVRITIR
-3979 VSDQDTIVET
+3979 VNDQDEDVEVLEH
-3989 ISHHEEII
+3989 SEEIT
-3997 VRKIDNGGSF
+3997 VRKINNGNDF
-4007 SIRSEVDVSQLHTI
+4007 SIRPEVDGLQLHI
-4021 VEGSDPDG
+4021 LSEGSDPDG

-4037 QRRGLDGIWEDIEG
+4037 QQRGLDGIWKDIEG
-4051 ATTATY
+4051 TTTASY
-4057 NVPAESNGSVHY
+4057 VLSDSNGSVRY
-4069 RVTKIKHTDDQ
+4069 RVTVKHTDGQ
-4080 GHDTDYAAQRP
+4080 GYEKNYPTQGP
-4091 FKVGIIDD
+4091 FRVGLIDD
-4099 DNDGLIDIYYLDDL
+4099 DRDSLIDIYYLDDL

-4152 DFTTDAN
+4152 DFTADAS

-4165 KAIWAANSAIKA
+4165 KAMWAADSAIKA

-4183 WLPIGDTNNRFSS
+4183 WLPIGDTNNRFSG

-4222 DNSGEIQR
+4222 DNSGEIKR

-4241 TQIGTLVGQNYGKIT
+4241 TQIGTLVGNNYGKIT
-4256 NSYATI
+4256 NSYATA
-4262 STAIASGSESSVVG
+4262 STAIASGSESSPVG

-4316 NSYATGD
+4316 NSYATGN

-4370 TYARGA
+4370 TYAGGA

-4416 GSITASYWDRTVN
+4416 GRITASYWDRTVN

-4459 GWGSNDWDFG
+4459 GWSSSDWDFG

-4514 RGRDRGLATVFVL
+4514 RGRDKGLATVFVL

-4553 STATN
+4553 STATH

-4637 MVSSDTIDEGATA
+4637 MVSSDTIDEGAIAT
-4650 MLSFE
+4650 LSFE
-4655 VSGGTDVYRYNYKL
+4655 VSGGTDVYRYAYKL
-4669 IAGED
+4669 ITGED
-4674 EALLSQSAPPVEL
+4674 EALLAQSAPPVEL

-4698 AQQAVTLQIIVS
+4698 EQQAVTLQIIVS

-4720 KTLTIRRINNGDSE
+4720 KTLTIRKLDNGKAE

-4757 ADPNYTYQWQSRIAG
+4757 ADPNYTYQWQSRIAE
-4772 TNSEWANIM
+4772 TNSEWVNIM

-4811 GYRATLGSNALAT
+4811 GYRATLESNALAT

-4857 EVSGGSSRYMYD
+4857 EVSGGSSRYTYD

-4891 DLIKVESTRQTVE
+4891 DLIKVESTHQTVE

-4946 TVGSDPDGDPNPAN
+4946 TVGSDPDGDPNPAG

-4982 TNNTYTIADDLAM
+4982 TNNTYTIVDDLAM

-5043 GTINEGSNATITFE
+5043 GTINEGSTATVTFE

-5067 DYTIGEQSL
+5067 DYTIGEQPL

-5110 AAGQTLEH
+5110 TTGQTLEH
-5118 TEDLMIK
+5118 TANLMIK
-5125 KVNNGSA
+5125 KVDNGEA
-5132 DIAIT
+5132 EIAISRETT
-5137 RENSTLTVTVGSD
+5137 RTLMVKVGSD

-5157 AGYTYQWQTRAL
+5157 AGHTYQWQTRAL
-5169 GAEGWTNISAT
+5169 EPSSRWMNINSAT
-5180 DKSYTISDDLASVS
+5180 NDTYTITDDLANAG
-5194 GEFRIQVTYTDGQ
+5194 GEFRIQVMYTDGQ
-5207 GYRKTLASNV
+5207 GYKETLISNV
-5217 IEYIA
+5217 IQHTS

>member
-1 MFMLPQW
+1 MHLEKYYSNKYIFWILLLSLMFMLPQW

-85 SGCVGYEL
+85 SGCIGYEL

-107 VSANKDAWTNPNAA
+107 VSSNKDAWTNQNAA

-141 HTISG
+141 HTISN

-160 VMHGDGE
+160 VIHGDGE

-178 QGSAV
+178 QGSAI
-183 VGSLVASNHG
+183 VGSLVANNHG

-200 GGTVNGDTTVGGL
+200 SGTVNGDTTVGGL

-223 SIADVAVTGLINQ
+223 SIADVAVTGSSAQ

-254 GNVAGIDYVGGLVG
+254 GNVVGIDYVGGLVG
-268 LNEGDIINSYAS
+268 LNEGRIINSYAS

-328 INSYAVGQ
+328 SNSYAVGQ

-376 RTTAELQMPTAAGG
+376 RTTAELQMPTEAGV

-415 RYAVAIDGDGD
+415 RYTVAIDGDGD

-465 AIESKNTTGCPRGG
+465 AIESKNTTGCPQGG

-515 ASGWQ
+515 MAGWQ

-563 VELLYPNIR
+563 VELLYPNLR

-627 NNKSVISNSGAVV
+627 NNKGAISNSGAVV

-660 FSTGDIR
+660 FSAGDIR

-684 TAQLEENSKVVNS
+684 TAQLEENSKIVNS

-733 ATGCWAAS
+733 ATGCWSAA

-820 SVGVDKNN
+820 SVGVDKDN

-851 VVTDSVSS
+851 TVTDSVNS

-890 DFAEN
+890 DFADN
-895 TYKLYVQDVRT
+895 TYKLYVQDERT

-922 SNYQFSNCNT
+922 SNYQFSNCTT

-943 LSCANSGAEVLFNL
+943 LSCVNSGAEVLFNL

-962 FDITDTST
+962 FNITDTST

-978 FSIEIIPIPIP
+978 FSIEIIP
-989 NIFTPNN
+989 
-996 ILAEIIAV
+996 
-1004 ENIVGFALEPPAF
+1004 
-1017 DTNITNYQ
+1017 
-1025 LHVGD
+1025 
-1030 IRTSADQR
+1030 
-1038 MRIRLM
+1038 
-1044 FSSPYG
+1044 
-1050 FKRATCDSNINDLP
+1050 
-1064 GGQGSVSCPERVEL
+1064 
-1078 VPGSGGVFSEFF
+1078 
-1090 EKLNSRFNREHTVS
+1090 
-1104 FTLKNNNKEYGIQI
+1104 
-1118 IPDLL
+1118 DLL

-1135 ELATFVGNGEVMRVH
+1135 EPATFVGDGEVMRVH
-1150 EGDIVSVDAMDSFV
+1150 EGDTVSVDAMDSFV
-1164 LQEGVNRPLDYYWY
+1164 LREDVNRPLDYYWY
-1178 SRSDP
+1178 SRSNP
-1183 ALFSGVRRGAAT
+1183 ALFPGVRRGAAT
-1195 SFAIDN
+1195 SFTIDN
-1201 TIFGDS
+1201 TIFSDS

-1221 NSDATPIIKEIPI
+1221 NSAATPIIKEIPI

-1265 DQPQAVITARSL
+1265 DQPQAIITARSL

-1289 TKVTAVNGSGT
+1289 TQVTAMNGSGT
-1300 FTASMITVQVDEGG
+1300 STASMITVQVDEGG
-1314 KTEFTIAETVAGDTI
+1314 KTEFTIAETVAGDAI
-1329 VLHQVQVFRR
+1329 VLHRVQVFRR

-1347 QLANVTVDASISL
+1347 QLANVTVDASISV

-1373 SVTLEEISVTVTDT
+1373 NVTLTEFSLTVTDT

-1399 DGSGGNPPQSVIEPT
+1399 DGSGGNLAQSVIEPT

-1466 VYTIEIVSRPVTI
+1466 VYTIEIVSRPDTI
-1479 LDDDINGLIDIDTL
+1479 LDDDINSLIDIDTL

-1564 EGNGHTISGLH
+1564 EGNGHTISGLF
-1575 MNRSGNDLGLFS
+1575 MNRSANDLGLFS

-1601 DVEVEGDSHIG
+1601 DVDIQGDSHIG
-1612 GLVGRNHGTIINS
+1612 GLVGRNHGVIINS

-1650 SSFAV
+1650 SSFV
-1655 VEVSGNGRIGG
+1655 DVEVSGNGRIGG

-1675 TNAYADGTVSGSHAT
+1675 ANAYAAGTVSGSHAT

-1723 QAGGLIGMTTAT
+1723 QAGGLIGMMSSTAT
-1735 AVVTASYWNR
+1735 ITASYWNR
-1745 TVNASL
+1745 TVNANL
-1751 MRLANARTTA
+1751 MRSANARTTA
-1761 ELQNPTMAGRNLI
+1761 ELQNPTMAGTTPTA
-1774 DTYYRWHSNDWDFG
+1774 TYYRWHSNDWDFG
-1788 DNVDYP
+1788 DNVDYST
-1794 ALRYATA
+1794 LRYATVTS
-1801 AGINACNTTTTSVMT
+1801 INACNTTTTSVVPQ
-1816 RCGSLLPNQNIRLLS
+1816 CGSLLPNQNIRFLS

-1880 NPLTLVNTTSATL
+1880 NPLTLVNTTSAAV
-1893 QVTIPTDFIATDV
+1893 QVTIPTDFIATDA

-1911 TLEVTV
+1911 TLEVMV
-1917 DDGVATIRQSE
+1917 NDGVATIRQSE
-1928 MITISKIDNGNPDL
+1928 MITISKINNGNPDL
-1942 ATDVSAARLRVIAQ
+1942 ATDVSPARLRVIAE
-1956 PDADGAGVFSY
+1956 PDGDGAGVFSY
-1967 QWQQLEFA
+1967 QWQQLEFG
-1975 REWINITA
+1975 REWANITD
-1983 ATAATYWFSASVNGS
+1983 ATTATYWLPADSNST

-2022 RVGNIDDDGD
+2022 RVGNIDDDGN

-2045 MRYQLGG
+2045 MRYQLDG
-2052 SGYKM
+2052 SSYKM
-2057 SMQATANTH
+2057 SRQATANTH
-2066 GCPGQVCSGYELR
+2066 GCPEQICSGYELR
-2079 RDLDFKAD
+2079 RDLDFNAAAD
-2087 ASYSSTSNKVAW
+2087 YSSTANQVAW

-2129 HISRASDLGLYAV
+2129 HISRAADHLGLYAA

-2151 VKLLDVDVKGGNN
+2151 VKLLDVDVEGRSI
-2164 VGALVGQNYGAII
+2164 VGALVGWNEGAII
-2177 NSYVTGEVSGFGR
+2177 NSYVTGEVSGSEY
-2190 TAGLSGYNL
+2190 TAGLSGRNDN
-2199 SSGTIINSYAVVAVT
+2199 SGTIINSYAVVAVT
-2214 GRWLHTGGLVGLNSG
+2214 GKVFSTGGLVSLNIGS
-2229 LITSSYAVGNVTG
+2229 IT
-2242 SARSG
+2242 
-2247 ALVGRNFG
+2247 
-2255 TIINSYATG
+2255 NSYAAGDVEGRSVTGGLIGENYGSITNSYVTGDVKGSFDAGGLVGENYRSITNSYVTG
-2264 TVTGGSNTG
+2264 TVTGGRKAG
-2273 GLVGGNFGTITNSYA
+2273 GLIGVNY
-2288 TGAVTGGSNTG
+2288 GSRA
-2299 GLVGES
+2299 
-2305 IGGVVTASYWNTSTT
+2305 TASYWDKTVNADLTTSDD
-2320 NVMTSAGGIPKTTVE
+2320 AKTTVE
-2335 LQSPTDATGIYSDWS
+2335 LQSPTDATGIYNDWS
-2350 RNDWEFGGSEDYPVL
+2350 SNDWEFGDSEDYPVL
-2365 RYARDDNLVSCASDG
+2365 RYTRDDNFVSCTSDAAG
-2380 ADIAISPALPICGSV
+2380 IVISPALPICGSV
-2395 LPEQGVRAISKGL
+2395 LPGQGVRASNKGL
-2408 AGVFFFAGGHATPIE
+2408 AEVFFFVGGHVAPIE
-2423 LTPSFFQFIY
+2423 LTPSFFQLIY

-2451 AANANAKIA
+2451 AANANAEIA
-2460 ITEGAT
+2460 ITEGST

-2486 ETTVTIVVTDIVD
+2486 ETTVTIVVTDIVG
-2499 EDPIHTTYTFVI
+2499 EDPINTTYTFVI

-2522 LARLTLIFEE
+2522 RSRLTLIFEE
-2532 ATADPDGAGSFSY
+2532 ATADPDGVGNFSY
-2545 QWQQQKPGSRWRNIV
+2545 QWQQQVPGLGWINI
-2560 AATTPTYWLPAGAD
+2560 AGATTPTYWLPADAD
-2574 GSILYRIINIK
+2574 GSLRYRLVNIK
-2585 HTDGRGN
+2585 HIDGGGN
-2592 ITDYPQQGPFRASI
+2592 ITNYRNEGPFRISP
-2606 DDDGDGLIDIYTLD
+2606 DDDGDGLIDIYILE
-2620 DLDAIRYQLDGRS
+2620 DLDAIRYQLDGRG
-2633 YRNESTKLIMQNCP
+2633 YRRNQDAKLIVQDCP
-2647 QQACNGYELRKDLDF
+2647 GQVCSGYELRRDLDF
-2662 NADTDYRTTSSKV
+2662 NTDTSYGQISNKA
-2675 IWTTGSGWVPIGD
+2675 IWTTEAGWDPIGRV
-2688 DNNRFSS
+2688 NNRFSS
-2695 VLEGNGYTISGLYID
+2695 VLEGNGHTISGLYID
-2710 NAGRMI
+2710 SDSAGLPI
-2716 GLFSVLDTN
+2716 GLFSEVDTN
-2725 SEIKNVGLL
+2725 SKIKNIGLL
-2734 NIGITSNNGS
+2734 DIDISGS
-2744 EFFVGAVAAENYGSI
+2744 IQVGALIGWNYGSI
-2759 INSYASGDIE
+2759 INSYALGIVVGVRDT
-2769 GNYFIAGLVSRNRS
+2769 GGLVGENRN
-2783 EGKIMSSF
+2783 EGKVISSF
-2791 ANVNVV
+2791 ANVSMKG
-2797 ANLGSAGGLVQ
+2797 NLSTGGLVGENNGSIINSYALGEVNSDFQIAGGLVGE
-2808 RNNGSIINSYA
+2808 NNGSIINSYA
-2819 TGTVRSHSLSGGLVS
+2819 TGKVVS
-2834 ENRGSIISSYATG
+2834 P
-2847 DIIEGGNLSGGL
+2847 GNWIGGL
-2859 VGANYRS
+2859 VGTNSGS

-2876 QGAYRVGGLVGFNG
+2876 SGADRVGGLAGLNG
-2890 IGSSIAYSYATGT
+2890 SLIGTGSRSIAYSYATGT
-2903 VAGNREV
+2903 VAGGNSNV
-2910 GGLIGW
+2910 GGLIGS
-2916 NNGDITTSYWDT
+2916 NRGGVITTSYWDT
-2928 DTSDINSSAGGSDKT
+2928 DTSDINRSAGGSSQT

-2961 YGWSESDWDFGHSN
+2961 YGWNDSDWDFGRSN
-2975 RYPALRYVSGD
+2975 RYSALRYVSGD
-2986 GLNACRASDAI
+2986 VNACNSTETV
-2997 LSLLPACG
+2997 SLLPACG

-3035 SHSIFSYETTLTTIA
+3035 SHSIFSYKTTLTTIA

-3055 ALKPLATHANAT
+3055 TLKPLATHANAT

-3087 TLSDPIISSHSI
+3087 TLSNPIISTHSI

-3124 IPFTVAEFTTSLD
+3124 IPITVAEFTTSLD
-3137 AAHADGTID
+3137 ATHADGTID

-3170 IDGVAEREF
+3170 IDGISEREL

-3191 ADLVAVESTTQ
+3191 ADLVAAENTTQ

-3216 RFEQSVEITVRKVD
+3216 RFEQSAEITVRKVD

-3250 GSDPDGDASEPDYDY
+3250 GSDPDGDASKPGYEY

-3278 QDIMLATTASY
+3278 QNIVFATTASY
-3289 RISDDL
+3289 MISDDL

-3335 EITDSDGDDIVG
+3335 EITDSDGDDVVG
-3347 SVDVD
+3347 SIDID

-3365 GINEMRYQLDGSGYK
+3365 GINEMRYQFDGSGYK
-3380 VSESATTIRQGCPL
+3380 VSESATVIRQGCPI
-3394 VEGETQCHGYELARD
+3394 VAGEAQCRGYELARD

-3490 GVSVV
+3490 GISVV

-3535 FADVAVTATLN
+3535 FADVAVTARIN

-3569 GDASLGGLSGLNTG
+3569 GDASLGGLSGLNSG
-3583 SISSSY
+3583 SIISSY

-3606 HHGSITNSYATGDVE
+3606 HHGAITNSYATGDVE

-3630 GLNSEGRITNT
+3630 GLNNGLGRITNT

-3656 VGRHHGSIMNSYAT
+3656 VGRHHGLVMNSYAT

-3684 GLIGI
+3684 GLIGM
-3689 MSSTATTIASYW
+3689 MSSTATIIASYW

-3807 MLTPLFTPLTES
+3807 MLAPLFTPLTES

-3839 INDDATIAISAA
+3839 INDNATIAISAA

-3932 GGSGIYEYAHKID
+3932 GGSGVYEYAHKID
-3945 DGAFTQSEPS
+3945 EGEFAQSFPS
-3955 FRYSVPT
+3955 FIYRAPVD
-3962 NLVATDA
+3962 LIATDA
-3969 TTQAVRITIK
+3969 ITQAVRITIK

-3989 ISHHEEII
+3989 ISHHEEIM

-4007 SIRSEVDVSQLHTI
+4007 SIRSEVDASQLHI
-4021 VEGSDPDG
+4021 IIEGSDPDG

-4037 QRRGLDGIWEDIEG
+4037 QQRGLDGIWEDIEG

-4057 NVPAESNGSVHY
+4057 NVPAESNGSVRY
-4069 RVTKIKHTDDQ
+4069 RIAKIKHTDGQ
-4080 GHDTDYAAQRP
+4080 GYDTDYAAQRP

-4132 TNTAGCPLT
+4132 TNTADCPLT

-4152 DFTTDAN
+4152 DFTADAS
-4159 YGVIAN
+4159 YGAIAN
-4165 KAIWAANSAIKA
+4165 KAIWAADSAIKA

-4211 AGNDK
+4211 VGDDK

-4222 DNSGEIQR
+4222 DNSGEIKR

-4241 TQIGTLVGQNYGKIT
+4241 TQIGTLVGNNYGKIT

-4291 FANVVVM
+4291 FADVVVM
-4298 ASSHIAGG
+4298 ASNHIAGG
-4306 LVGRNNGLII
+4306 LVGSNNGLII

-4323 VSGMNEIGGL
+4323 VSGMNEMGGL

-4346 ATGDINGQ
+4346 ATGDINGE

-4370 TYARGA
+4370 TYAGGA

-4408 GGLFGLGS
+4408 GGLFGLGR

-4514 RGRDRGLATVFVL
+4514 RGRDKGLATVFVL
-4527 ADGVDLTKGLRPLFS
+4527 ADGVDLTEGLRPLFS

-4553 STATN
+4553 STATT

-4583 YFSGKLNG
+4583 YFSEKLNG
-4591 GLSATIALA
+4591 GLSATIVLS

-4619 TTYTFVINRVL
+4619 TTYTFVIRRVL
-4630 PLVVSGI
+4630 PLVVSDI
-4637 MVSSDTIDEGATA
+4637 TVSSDTIDEGATA
-4650 MLSFE
+4650 TLSFE
-4655 VSGGTDVYRYNYKL
+4655 VSGGTDVYRYTYKL
-4669 IAGED
+4669 ITGED
-4674 EALLSQSAPPVEL
+4674 EALLAQSAPPVEL

-4692 IVAAED
+4692 IVAAGDE
-4698 AQQAVTLQIIVS
+4698 QQAVTLQIIVS

-4720 KTLTIRRINNGDSE
+4720 KTLTIRRVNNGDSE
-4734 ITIRRETSRKLIVVV
+4734 ITIRRETSRKLIVTV

-4757 ADPNYTYQWQSRIAG
+4757 ADPNYTYQWQSRIAE

-4811 GYRATLGSNALAT
+4811 GYRATQGSNALTT

-4857 EVSGGSSRYMYD
+4857 EVSGGSGRYTYD
-4869 YTIGEQSLPSSSVPS
+4869 YTIGEQSLPSSSIPS
-4884 LIYNVPT
+4884 LMYNVPT
-4891 DLIKVESTRQTVE
+4891 DLIKAESTRQTVE
-4904 LHITVNDVEGQTLE
+4904 LHVTVNDVEGQTLE
-4918 HTEDLMIKKVNNGSA
+4918 HTANLMIKKVNNGSA

-4946 TVGSDPDGDPNPAN
+4946 TVGSDPDGDPNPAD

-4982 TNNTYTIADDLAM
+4982 TNNTYTIVDDLAM

-5043 GTINEGSNATITFE
+5043 GTINEGSTATVTFE

-5067 DYTIGEQSL
+5067 DYTIGEQPL

-5110 AAGQTLEH
+5110 TTGQTLEH
-5118 TEDLMIK
+5118 TANLMIK
-5125 KVNNGSA
+5125 KVDNGEA
-5132 DIAIT
+5132 EIAISRETT
-5137 RENSTLTVTVGSD
+5137 RTLMVKVGSD

-5169 GAEGWTNISAT
+5169 GTEEWTDISTT

-5194 GEFRIQVTYTDGQ
+5194 GEFRVQVTYTDRQ
-5207 GYRKTLASNV
+5207 GYSETLISNA

-5222 PSQGIK
+5222 PSQGQGIK
-5228 VRTKVF
+5228 IRTKVF